1 MQNTVLLLTA
11 RHHSHWRALALT
23 PFLLVKKMY
32 ILCSVFNAHMP
43 HFKKKKKGG
52 VGEIGIKQAFE
63 VYW

>member
-11 RHHSHWRALALT
+11 RHYSHWRALALT
-23 PFLLVKKMY
+23 PFLLVKKKY

-43 HFKKKKKGG
+43 HFEKKKRGG
-52 VGEIGIKQAFE
+52 DIGIKQAFE